1 MLIIAEAVGIAV
13 RDLSVVGND
22 TAAAEIYAPSR
33 VAVVGVGNLF
43 IADSGNQRIR
53 KVSPAGTITT
63 VAGNGTFWP
72 SGDGGPATSAQFCF
86 AGPTG
91 VAGGGRR
98 KLFLAGHLYTRNLA
112 GDPAG
117 ADYNICGDGRFF
129 VLC

>member
-43 IADSGNQRIR
+43 IVDTGNQRIR

-63 VAGNGTFWP
+63 VAGNGTFGP
-72 SGDGGPATSAQFCF
+72 SGDGGPATSAQFSF

-91 VAGGGRR
+91 VAGGG
-98 KLFLAGHLYTRNLA
+98 AGKIFFSGHPYQPNLQGTPVSA
-112 GDPAG
+112 TSTLPG
-117 ADYNICGDGRFF
+117 
-129 VLC
+129 